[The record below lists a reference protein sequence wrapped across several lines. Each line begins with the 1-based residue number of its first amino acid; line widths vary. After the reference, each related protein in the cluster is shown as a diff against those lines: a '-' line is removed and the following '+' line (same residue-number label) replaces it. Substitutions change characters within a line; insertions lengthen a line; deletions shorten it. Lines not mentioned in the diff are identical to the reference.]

1 MSTVLLWL
9 GLVALVANA
18 FTPEQSYH
26 EQGGIIVNEDDEG
39 LLKPET
45 ICIMT
50 RDNICL
56 STDVYKP
63 ESGSSFSTVY
73 AKTPYGKG
81 SLSGTASTYNKLGYV
96 VLAQDCRGRHGSNGS
111 YSFWRTSGNDTIDTI
126 EWLMAQSWSDGYLGV
141 TGTSADALA
150 QYADIPGV
158 SQGGGGTNGFNKYNE
173 ILNHIK
179 FGTFLYQNTPMSPY
193 RFCEDILPETKT

>member
-1 MSTVLLWL
+1 MALNFLLL
-9 GLVALVANA
+9 GLVAFVGNA
-18 FTPEQSYH
+18 FTPEQLYH
-26 EQGGIIVNEDDEG
+26 EQGGIIVNQDDEG
-39 LLKPET
+39 LAKPET

-63 ESGSSFSTVY
+63 ASGETYSTVY

-81 SLSGTASTYNKLGYV
+81 SLTSTASTYNKQGYV

-141 TGTSADALA
+141 TGVSADALA

-179 FGTFLYQNTPMSPY
+179 FGML
-193 RFCEDILPETKT
+193 RFNIFP